1 MDEIERIANERD
13 PNREVRRFLGQVTP
27 EDVEDA
33 RETAELYE
41 FARQERREFERAE
54 AEERAAEASGENAR
68 VAHRAR
74 AFELERVQRKLDNS
88 ANGHLTLAAS
98 LVEGRENERLSDQEY
113 GQFHKAVHRLA
124 DETDLRAKLRK
135 LERREK
141 AAAEVVREPGPY
153 DDAASPHSWV
163 SDVLVH
169 TDPQAGLLDLR
180 SSGLSDMRPEAV
192 AERLG
197 QHSRDVHRALLKH
210 NRYGRQVE
218 RMMRESRRQ
227 GDVVEHERLYRQDLK
242 AAREA
247 EFRASLTTGGGV
259 TASASGGG
267 AAAFVPPA
275 FVMARW
281 AEFRSPYR
289 SFADQLDNSVPL
301 PDYGLEVYLPIVT
314 AGTSVATQTELS
326 GVSEGDPVT
335 SLSGSPIVPKVG
347 QITVSQQWLDRAG
360 PGISGDVVLFQQ
372 LHEQLDAQVD
382 SYAITQALTNAQT
395 VTNSGTFSLANA
407 TAGVGGFLGDL
418 KKAKSK
424 LTDLAGTRIRA
435 THCFA
440 TDDFV
445 DYIGAYSDGNA
456 RPVFSPELDDNRLP
470 IRSQGDQLAQ
480 GYSGYVLVGLALFGN
495 SNIPLSGSNT
505 QVIVTRAGTILLL
518 EGEPIPYVYPPT
530 YAGNLDALLGIRAY
544 VATLPRYPAGVAV
557 ISGSAYAAST
567 FA

>member
-1 MDEIERIANERD
+1 MDEIERIEEDLYPDRA
-13 PNREVRRFLGQVTP
+13 VRRFLGQVTP

-33 RETAELYE
+33 RETAELLE
-41 FARQERREFERAE
+41 FARTERRELEWAE
-54 AEERAAEASGENAR
+54 AEERAAQASGENAR

-74 AFELERVQRKLDNS
+74 AFELERVGRKLDSS
-88 ANGHLTLAAS
+88 AKGHLALAAG
-98 LVEGRENERLSDQEY
+98 LVEGRENERLPDEEY
-113 GQFHKAVHRLA
+113 ARFHKAARRFA
-124 DETDLRAKLRK
+124 DEADLRAKLRK
-135 LERREK
+135 LERREQ
-141 AAAEVVREPGPY
+141 AAAKVTREPGPY
-153 DDAASPHSWV
+153 DDATSPHSWV
-163 SDVLVH
+163 RDVLIH
-169 TDPQAGLLDLR
+169 MDPQAALLDLR

-192 AERLG
+192 AERLC
-197 QHSRDVHRALLKH
+197 QHGRDVHRALLKRS
-210 NRYGRQVE
+210 RYGRTVE
-218 RMMRESRRQ
+218 RMMRESRRRE
-227 GDVVEHERLYRQDLK
+227 DVVEHERLFRQDLN
-242 AAREA
+242 AARFA
-247 EFRASLTTGGGV
+247 EIRSLTTGGGT

-289 SFADQLDNSVPL
+289 AFADQLDNSVPL
-301 PDYGLEVYLPIVT
+301 PDYGMDVYLPIVT
-314 AGTSVATQTELS
+314 AGTSVTTQTELS
-326 GVSEGDPVT
+326 GVSEGDPTT
-335 SLSGSPIVPKVG
+335 SFSSSPILPKVG
-347 QITVSQQWLDRAG
+347 QITVSEQWLDRAG

-372 LHEQLDAQVD
+372 LREQLDAQVD
-382 SYAITQALTNAQT
+382 AYAITQALANAQT
-395 VTNSGTFSLANA
+395 VTNSGSFSLANA

-440 TDDFV
+440 PDDFV

-470 IRSQGDQLAQ
+470 IRSAGDQNAE
-480 GYSGYVLVGLALFGN
+480 GYSGYVLVGLALFAD

-505 QVIVTRAGTILLL
+505 QIIVCRADTILLL
-518 EGEPIPYVYPPT
+518 EGAPMPYLYPPT

-544 VATLPRYPAGVAV
+544 VATIPRYPSGVAV
-557 ISGSAYAAST
+557 IGGSAYTAST